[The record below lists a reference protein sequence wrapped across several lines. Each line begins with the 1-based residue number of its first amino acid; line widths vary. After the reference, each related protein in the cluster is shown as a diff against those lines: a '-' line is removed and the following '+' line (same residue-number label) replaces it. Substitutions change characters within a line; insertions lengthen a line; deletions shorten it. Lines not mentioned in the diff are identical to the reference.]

1 MHVKK
6 GKSLKKMKTPK
17 LKISLPVTTTIVMPG
32 FPWDCIVIQDILSIV
47 KTWITVHKSLWGYLK
62 RCEMSKRIQLYS
74 KVKGGEKN
82 KKAVMIQTRI
92 FQEACFSMASVI
104 FSNLCD
110 GIFPPGLAG
119 VRFWTWTWLGHG
131 KTHFRWRRVRRLRRT
146 CSSRYSGLTRQAS

>member
-6 GKSLKKMKTPK
+6 GKSLFLKMKNPI

-47 KTWITVHKSLWGYLK
+47 KTWITVHKSLGGYLK
-62 RCEMSKRIQLYS
+62 RWEMLKRIVLES
-74 KVKGGEKN
+74 KGREKN

-110 GIFPPGLAG
+110 GIFWPGLAG
-119 VRFWTWTWLGHG
+119 VRFWTWTWLGQG
-131 KTHFRWRRVRRLRRT
+131 KTHFRWRRVRRLQRT